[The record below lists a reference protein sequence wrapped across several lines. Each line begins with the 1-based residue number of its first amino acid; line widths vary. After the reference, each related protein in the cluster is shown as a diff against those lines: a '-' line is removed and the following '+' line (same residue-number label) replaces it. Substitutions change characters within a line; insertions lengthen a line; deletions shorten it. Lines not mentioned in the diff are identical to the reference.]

1 MLYVHIDLNY
11 KEIAQ
16 EDFIQCDVSKIIN
29 MLRKVCLDSK
39 QII

>member
-16 EDFIQCDVSKIIN
+16 EDFINVMLAKLSICFEKI
-29 MLRKVCLDSK
+29 V
-39 QII
+39 

>member
-1 MLYVHIDLNY
+1 MLYVHIDMNC

-16 EDFIQCDVSKIIN
+16 EDFIQYNFSKTTY
-29 MLRKVCLDSK
+29 MLWKVCLDSK